1 MAKTEK
7 KNKWTKIL
15 IWGVSLIVIVI
26 IGLLVY
32 LNSITYSP
40 SNQAELAFQNDN
52 QVIVTEIKDGYKFE
66 PQTGKVIEP
75 NIIFY
80 PGGLVEPESYSPF
93 ARELAKRGHRVYIA
107 EMPLNL
113 AIFGQNKAD
122 SFLEEHPDESFV
134 IGGHSLGGSFAARYA
149 SEHSE
154 KLKGV
159 FFLASYADEGGSIK
173 DTDLS
178 VLQITGTADGVLN
191 KEAWESAKTNLPA
204 DTLYVSVEGGNHGQF
219 GSYGKQKGDNDPAI
233 EEEQQLKQV
242 VDAVEEWS
250 TELNSKP

>member
-1 MAKTEK
+1 MAKTKK

-15 IWGVSLIVIVI
+15 LWGCSFIVIVA
-26 IGLLVY
+26 IGLWIF
-32 LNSITYSP
+32 LNSMTYSP
-40 SNQAELAFQNDN
+40 SSQAELAFQNNN
-52 QVIVTEIKDGYKFE
+52 QVTVTAVKDGYKYE
-66 PQTGKVIEP
+66 PQNGTVIEP

-80 PGGLVEPESYSPF
+80 PGGLVEPESYSLF
-93 ARELAKRGHRVYIA
+93 ARELAKLGHRVYIA

-122 SFLEEHPDESFV
+122 SFINEHPDESFV

-159 FFLASYADEGGSIK
+159 YFLASYADKTGSIK

-191 KEAWESAKTNLPA
+191 REDWETAKNNLPA
-204 DTLYVSVEGGNHGQF
+204 DTLYVSIDGANHGQF
-219 GSYGKQKGDNDPAI
+219 GSYGKQKGDNNPDI
-233 EEEQQLKQV
+233 DDEEQLQKV
-242 VDAVEEWS
+242 VQSIEDWIAQM
-250 TELNSKP
+250 NSK

>member
-1 MAKTEK
+1 MK
-7 KNKWTKIL
+7 KNKWTKFL
-15 IWGVSLIVIVI
+15 IWGCSLIVIAV
-26 IGLLVY
+26 IGLSVY

-40 SNQAELAFQNDN
+40 SHQAELAFQSDS
-52 QVIVTEIKDGYKFE
+52 QVKVTEVKDGYKFE
-66 PQTGKVIEP
+66 PETGNVIEP

-93 ARELAKRGHRVYIA
+93 ARGLVELGHRVYIA
-107 EMPLNL
+107 DMPLNL

-122 SFLEEHPDESFV
+122 SFIEEHPDESFV

-154 KLKGV
+154 ELDGV
-159 FFLASYADEGGSIK
+159 YFLASYADEGGSLK

-178 VLQITGTADGVLN
+178 ALQITGTEDNVLN
-191 KEAWESAKTNLPA
+191 RESWENAKTNLPA

-219 GSYGKQKGDNDPAI
+219 GSYGKQKGDNDPTI
-233 EEEQQLKQV
+233 KEEEQLQKVLLAIEDWIAKI
-242 VDAVEEWS
+242 
-250 TELNSKP
+250 NSH